1 MGRLNGKVAIITGAA
16 MGMGASEARLFA
28 QEGAK
33 VIATDV
39 QIEALNNLVKEIKE
53 NGGDIIGLSHNV
65 TSEDEWKAVIA
76 EAVKA
81 YGKVDVLVNN
91 AGISSP
97 KTIANME
104 MDEWNK
110 VMDIN
115 LNGCI
120 IGMKYVIPEMQ
131 KAGGGSIVN
140 ISSIG
145 GIVGMAGTSPYT
157 AAKGALRVLSK
168 SAAVEYGK
176 ENIRVNS
183 VHPGI
188 IVTPMTAPTMEE
200 GGALPFYKTYTQLPY
215 FGAPEDV
222 AYGVVFLA
230 SDESR
235 FMTGAEL
242 VIDGG
247 WTAI

>member
-1 MGRLNGKVAIITGAA
+1 MGRLTGKVAIITGAA
-16 MGMGASEARLFA
+16 TGMGASEAMLFA

-33 VIATDV
+33 VVATDI
-39 QIEALNNLVKEIKE
+39 QETHLHELITNIKA
-53 NGGDIIGLSHNV
+53 NGGDAIGLKHNV
-65 TSEDEWKAVIA
+65 TSEEEWKHVIQ
-76 EAVKA
+76 ETINH
-81 YGKVDVLVNN
+81 YGKIDILVNN
-91 AGISSP
+91 AGVASP
-97 KTIANME
+97 KTIEHME
-104 MDEWNK
+104 MNEWNRIL
-110 VMDIN
+110 DIN
-115 LNGCI
+115 LNGCV
-120 IGMKYVIPEMQ
+120 IGMKYVIPEMK
-131 KAGGGSIVN
+131 KAGGGSLIN

-157 AAKGALRVLSK
+157 AAKGALRTLSK

-176 ENIRVNS
+176 DKIRVNS

-188 IVTPMTAPTMEE
+188 IVTPMTEE
-200 GGALPFYKTYTQLPY
+200 SFKSAEPFYRTFTQLPY
-215 FGAPEDV
+215 FGNPEDV
-222 AYGVVFLA
+222 AYGVLFLA